1 MNLFWNSHT
10 RSFVLRLFS
19 LLPIRRGRLMCICWG
34 GTQYNCNPRAI
45 VEKMAEMGLTNG
57 KSRQF
62 DVYFAFLDP
71 QKFQKELPVGVNA
84 VALGG
89 CDYFRLLST
98 SQFIISNTRFGGG
111 IFWPM
116 SKRKGQVYIMTN
128 HGGHGIKKIEHDAV
142 LSSNYM
148 KVADEDTNRI
158 DLVFSDSTF
167 LTKVRRSAYQ
177 YSGEVLECGVPRND
191 VFFKQQ
197 SSLDEKRYLIYAPTF
212 RNNGR
217 KDVYGFDVDRIIQ
230 AFETRFGG
238 EWYIRVSSHPNMR
251 TYYHEIYDFSH
262 PRLIDI
268 GGQDLQQ
275 FLPVSDAL
283 ITDYSSAEMD
293 FSLTGRP
300 VFQLCRDRNDYDR
313 GFYINPEDLPF
324 PYAENDDELERNV
337 LNFDEQKYKAELEAF
352 NRDVIGLKE
361 TGHASEAVVQWML
374 DHR

>member
-1 MNLFWNSHT
+1 
-10 RSFVLRLFS
+10 
-19 LLPIRRGRLMCICWG
+19 MCVCWS

-45 VEKMAEMGLTNG
+45 VETMAEMGLTEG
-57 KSRQF
+57 PSKQF
-62 DVYFAFLDP
+62 NVYFAFSEP
-71 QKFQKELPVGVNA
+71 NKFKSELPKGVHA
-84 VALGG
+84 VVLGS
-89 CDYFRLLST
+89 CEYYKLIST
-98 SQFIISNTRFGGG
+98 SQFIISNTHIGGES
-111 IFWPM
+111 IWPM
-116 SKRKGQVYIMTN
+116 SKRKGQIYIQTL
-128 HGGHGIKKIEHDAV
+128 HGGHGIKKVEHDADLPDFYV
-142 LSSNYM
+142 KIINEDSS
-148 KVADEDTNRI
+148 RI
-158 DLVFSDSTF
+158 NLMLSDSVYMSNE
-167 LTKVRRSAYQ
+167 LRSAFK
-177 YSGEVLECGVPRND
+177 YSGEVLECGLPRND
-191 VFFKQQ
+191 IFYKQQ
-197 SSLDEKRYLIYAPTF
+197 STALNEKRYLIYAPTF

-337 LNFDEQKYKAELEAF
+337 LNFDEQKYKAELDVF

-374 DHR
+374 NHR

>member
-1 MNLFWNSHT
+1 
-10 RSFVLRLFS
+10 
-19 LLPIRRGRLMCICWG
+19 MCICWG

-45 VEKMAEMGLTNG
+45 VEKMADMGLTNG

-84 VALGG
+84 VALGS

-158 DLVFSDSTF
+158 DLIFSDSAF
-167 LTKVRRSAYQ
+167 LTKVIRSAYQ
-177 YSGEVLECGVPRND
+177 YSGEVLECGLPRND
-191 VFFKQQ
+191 IFYKQQ
-197 SSLDEKRYLIYAPTF
+197 STALKEKRYLIYAPTF

-217 KDVYGFDVDRIIQ
+217 RDVYGFDVDRIIQ

-251 TYYHEIYDFSH
+251 TYYHKIYDFSH

-324 PYAENDDELERNV
+324 PYAENDDELERNI
-337 LNFDEQKYKAELEAF
+337 LNFDEQKYKAELDVF